1 MPKNGISLE
10 ELLNEQLKK
19 DPEFK
24 KEWEALQPHLN
35 LMRAILDAR
44 REAKVTQKQLS
55 ILSGLD
61 QGDISKL
68 ERGLSNP
75 TLKTLQKIADA
86 LDMDVSIKFTPKN

>member
-1 MPKNGISLE
+1 MRKVGISLE
-10 ELLNEQLKK
+10 ELLNERLKK

-35 LMRAILDAR
+35 LMRSILDAR

-61 QGDISKL
+61 QGDISKI

>member
-1 MPKNGISLE
+1 MHKVGISLE
-10 ELLNEQLKK
+10 ESLNEQLKK

-44 REAKVTQKQLS
+44 EKAKKTQKELS
-55 ILSGLD
+55 ILTGID
-61 QGDISKL
+61 QADISKI